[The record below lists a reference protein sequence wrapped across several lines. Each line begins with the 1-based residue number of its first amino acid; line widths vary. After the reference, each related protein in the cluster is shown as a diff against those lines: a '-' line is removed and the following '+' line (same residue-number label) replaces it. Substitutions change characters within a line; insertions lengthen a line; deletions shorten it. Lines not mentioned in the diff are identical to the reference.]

1 MSADELALLAER
13 GWIRSTSEGMW
24 ENPLRVGGPVSLP
37 EALELEAKLV
47 EPPAAGDPRE
57 RPVNSL

>member
-1 MSADELALLAER
+1 VSADELALLAER
-13 GWIRSTSEGMW
+13 GWIRSTIEGMW

-47 EPPAAGDPRE
+47 EPADAADPPGG
-57 RPVNSL
+57 PVNSL